1 MKRNVNGMW
10 VRSSRTNRIFFL
22 WYDAKC
28 VEYMEMVT
36 HHRHHHQHHHW
47 MDRGRGNLL
56 NMPHDQH
63 LLSCLS
69 FFPLKMFERKR
80 GIKWTRDE
88 LKHQSIYPLLLLL
101 LLSISAAARAHLLTN
116 THYGCCTRPR
126 TSLLKY
132 KKKSKLHSSFLSLQS
147 QLYIAPLSVIHYS
160 SSLLRSL
167 IFCRLFIG
175 NHLWV

>member
-1 MKRNVNGMW
+1 MWMECEYVLLVQIVFFSYDMMQNVLNIW
-10 VRSSRTNRIFFL
+10 KWSPTIAIIINIIIEWIEVEATYSICHTTNI
-22 WYDAKC
+22 
-28 VEYMEMVT
+28 
-36 HHRHHHQHHHW
+36 
-47 MDRGRGNLL
+47 
-56 NMPHDQH
+56 
-63 LLSCLS
+63 SCLVFLS
-69 FFPLKMFERKR
+69 FHWKCSRERG

-88 LKHQSIYPLLLLL
+88 LKHQSIYPLL